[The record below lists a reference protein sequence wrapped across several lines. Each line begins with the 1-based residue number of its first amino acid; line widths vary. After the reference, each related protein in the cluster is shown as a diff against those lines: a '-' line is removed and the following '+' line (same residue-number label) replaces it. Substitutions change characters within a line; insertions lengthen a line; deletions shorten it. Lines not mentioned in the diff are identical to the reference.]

1 MTFIDLNKAYDKV
14 PRGFF
19 VVMSKKD
26 VQGKHI
32 GLVKYMSRCVE
43 E

>member
-1 MTFIDLNKAYDKV
+1 MIRFLEV
-14 PRGFF
+14 FF